1 MSRRA
6 KLWALLAAG
15 TVGVVLVGLVFL
27 EPSPPKRIRLAT
39 GQPGGAYDSF
49 GREYQRRLGR
59 LGLHVDVVGTNGSVD
74 NLERLVRGEV
84 DAAFAQGGT
93 AALVPDPD
101 GRLRGLAALYVEP
114 LWVFYRGA
122 TPVAG
127 FGDFRG
133 RRVAIGP
140 RGSGT
145 EVVARALLSAAG
157 TGGGESLV
165 NMTSADARREL
176 VEGRLDAAFFVT
188 SYRDASIVELLRK
201 PDLHL
206 LNVRR
211 ADAYARRLSYLTPV
225 TLPEGL
231 LDLDADL
238 PGRDVV
244 LLAPQALLV
253 ARADLHARAVEQL
266 LKVARAIHGPGSLM
280 DAPNRYPSLAHLDL
294 PVHETA
300 ATYLTSG
307 ESFLSRTFPYWAVRY
322 LLAVQLL
329 VLPVILVWLPLF
341 RLLPLIY
348 VWRRQRLLRRHY
360 AALCEVEA
368 AIERARTP
376 AEVGA
381 GIQSLDRLR
390 STMDALSRRVPPQ
403 YQRDIYH
410 WRAHVSLV
418 QAEAR
423 GRLARLGGRQ
433 LLDSPSGPGIESA

>member
-6 KLWALLAAG
+6 KLWIFLAVG
-15 TVGVVLVGLVFL
+15 TAAVVLLGLVFL

-39 GQPGGAYDSF
+39 GQPGGAYDGF
-49 GREYQRRLGR
+49 GREYQRRLAP
-59 LGLHVDVVGTNGSVD
+59 LGLHVDIVGTNGSID

-84 DAAFAQGGT
+84 DVAFVQGGT
-93 AALVPDPD
+93 AALVPDPG
-101 GRLRGLAALYVEP
+101 GRLRGLASVYVEP

-122 TPVAG
+122 SLVTD

-133 RRVAIGP
+133 RRVSIGP

-145 EVVARALLSAAG
+145 DAVARALLSAAG
-157 TGGGESLV
+157 LDGGDSLV
-165 NMTSADARREL
+165 NLPSAEARREL
-176 VEGRLDAAFFVT
+176 TAGRLDAAFFVT
-188 SYRDASIVELLRK
+188 SYRDASILELLRN

-211 ADAYARRLSYLTPV
+211 ADAYGRRLNYLTPV
-225 TLPEGL
+225 TVPEGL
-231 LDLDADL
+231 LDLHADI
-238 PGRDVV
+238 PGREIT

-253 ARADLHARAVEQL
+253 SRADLHPRVVEQL
-266 LKVARAIHGPGSLM
+266 LKVARAVHGSGSLM
-280 DAPNRYPSLAHLDL
+280 DTPGRFPSLANLDV
-294 PVHETA
+294 PAHETA

-322 LLAVQLL
+322 VLAVQLL
-329 VLPVILVWLPLF
+329 VLPVVLVWLPLF

-360 AALCEVEA
+360 AALCEVEET
-368 AIERARTP
+368 IETARTS
-376 AEVGA
+376 AELSE
-381 GIQSLDRLR
+381 GIRALDSLRA
-390 STMDALSRRVPPQ
+390 TMETLSRRVPPQ

-418 QAEAR
+418 HAEAR
-423 GRLARLGGRQ
+423 ERLARLG
-433 LLDSPSGPGIESA
+433 EKTTA